1 MTNTEFKLLKIRIKK
16 AAKRLDRL
24 QKIHKKETGKRL
36 VV

>member
-1 MTNTEFKLLKIRIKK
+1 MTNTEFKLLKKRIRT

-36 VV
+36 AV